1 MQRIPAVQPRD
12 TVSTPSRIVQKLAG
26 ASPLPMHNFDVI
38 VPKFPDGTKTQ
49 ETYDE
54 IQARQFAGGLGT

>member
-1 MQRIPAVQPRD
+1 
-12 TVSTPSRIVQKLAG
+12 VQKLAG